1 MRPAG
6 NDLEDRAKAYGLT
19 PADRKGQVRAGDGI
33 RSKLGKYYKVFSQT
47 KVNSNS
53 FTKKGTPRKTWRN

>member
-6 NDLEDRAKAYGLT
+6 NGLEDQAKAYGLT
-19 PADRKGQVRAGDGI
+19 PADRKGQVRADDGI
-33 RSKLGKYYKVFSQT
+33 RSKLGRYYKVLSQT

-53 FTKKGTPRKTWRN
+53 FTKKGTLKKMWRN